1 METAALTA
9 AFEKY
14 PAYKDS
20 GEIWLPKIPLHWD
33 MKKGK
38 LLFNKEERPARDE
51 DEIVTCFRDGQVTL
65 RANRRTEGFT
75 TALKEHGY
83 QGIRKGDLVI
93 HAMDAFAGAI
103 GVSDSDGKS
112 TPVYSVCTPKNAGQ
126 VNQFFYAYFLRNMAT
141 TNIILA
147 LAKGIRERSTDFR
160 FKDFGEL
167 KIAFPPLPEQTAIAQ
182 FLDDKTAKIDRAI
195 AQKEKLITLL
205 KERKQIIIQD
215 LVTGKKVWNPAQNTF
230 TAPTRVKPSGVEW
243 IGEIPE
249 GWEVKR
255 IKNIINRISNGTT
268 AEQLQHPDENDSSI
282 VRVTR
287 IESISQEVINYNK
300 VGWVRKSSI
309 SESFKL
315 KKGDI
320 LFSHINSLEM
330 VGKTALYNGDI
341 DLYSGM
347 NLLRITPMK
356 SINYEWLHFYFKS
369 KLSRNYFTSMAKP
382 SINQASLPTTTILN
396 YKIVYPTKEEQD
408 SIVMHIKTQSAKID
422 KAIKLQE
429 QQIEKLKELKSTLID
444 SAVTGKIKVS

>member
-1 METAALTA
+1 METAAPTA

-14 PAYKDS
+14 PAYKES

-112 TPVYSVCTPKNAGQ
+112 TPVYSVCTPKNTSQ

-141 TNIILA
+141 SNIILA

-215 LVTGKKVWNPAQNTF
+215 LVTGKKVWNPAQNAF

-249 GWEVKR
+249 GWEVR
-255 IKNIINRISNGTT
+255 RFRFLCSITTGSKNTEDKKANGYYPFFVRSQTPEKIDSYSFEGEAILTAGDGAGVGKVFHYINGKFDFHQRVYKFSDFKEVAGKFLFYYLQSNFSNVALNGEAKSTVDSLRLPLIQNFLVSIPDISIQMEIV
-268 AEQLQHPDENDSSI
+268 EQ
-282 VRVTR
+282 
-287 IESISQEVINYNK
+287 IESQ
-300 VGWVRKSSI
+300 
-309 SESFKL
+309 
-315 KKGDI
+315 
-320 LFSHINSLEM
+320 
-330 VGKTALYNGDI
+330 
-341 DLYSGM
+341 
-347 NLLRITPMK
+347 
-356 SINYEWLHFYFKS
+356 
-369 KLSRNYFTSMAKP
+369 SM
-382 SINQASLPTTTILN
+382 
-396 YKIVYPTKEEQD
+396 
-408 SIVMHIKTQSAKID
+408 KID
-422 KAIKLQE
+422 KAINLQE
-429 QQIEKLKELKSTLID
+429 QQIEKLKELKSSLID
-444 SAVTGKIKVS
+444 SAVTGKIKVG